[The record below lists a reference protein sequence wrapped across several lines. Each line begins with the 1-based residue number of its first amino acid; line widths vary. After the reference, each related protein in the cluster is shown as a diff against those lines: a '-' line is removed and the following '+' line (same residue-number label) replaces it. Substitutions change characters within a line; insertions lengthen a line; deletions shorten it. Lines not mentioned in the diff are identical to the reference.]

1 MPLKRQNEL
10 LIFIYFMST
19 GTEMKHFVRKF
30 MIFSLILIVIAVIL
44 YISAL
49 KTFYV
54 KSFPLQIFMIGSLTL
69 YSQLRLIKACEQN
82 IRKFTTVFM
91 LSVTLKL
98 MVYLSFLLICLL
110 IDHSNALSFV
120 LTFFVLYVCYTVF
133 EVIQVLNFLKK

>member
-1 MPLKRQNEL
+1 
-10 LIFIYFMST
+10 MST
-19 GTEMKHFVRKF
+19 GTEMKQFVRKF

-44 YISAL
+44 YLSAL
-49 KTFYV
+49 KSFYV
-54 KSFPLQIFMIGSLTL
+54 KSFPLQIFLIGSLTL
-69 YSQLRLIKACEQN
+69 YSHLRLIKACEQN

-98 MVYLSFLLICLL
+98 IVYLSFLLICLL